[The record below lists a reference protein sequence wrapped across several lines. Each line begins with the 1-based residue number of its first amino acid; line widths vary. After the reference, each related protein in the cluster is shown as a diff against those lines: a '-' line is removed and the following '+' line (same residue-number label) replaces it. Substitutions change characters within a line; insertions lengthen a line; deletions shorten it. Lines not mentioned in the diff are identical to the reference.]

1 MPWDTFPKLEAVLG
15 KDLAAVLDGRGIKA
29 TGRLSLYKGSIEVT
43 LDDPAKLLIV
53 GPAGQTQ

>member
-1 MPWDTFPKLEAVLG
+1 MAFFDRLLG